1 MPTSTSMSSGAQRR
15 WAGGAWIAPRVAAAV
30 LILLA
35 AGNGAALGQ
44 NAAGE
49 AFPPYTPPRTPDG
62 SPDISGIWQSFTT
75 ANWNILS
82 HAADAGEYSE
92 LLGAWGAARAGVG
105 IVEGNELPYQ
115 PWAREQQRQNHENR
129 MVVNA
134 TNDPRRFDTGDPE
147 LQCYRAGVP
156 RANYMPYPFQIF
168 QTADQV
174 LIVYEYKGASR
185 TIEMNSDS
193 AAPVDT
199 WMGWSTGRWEGDT
212 LVVDVTGLNEHTW
225 FDRAGNFHSN
235 ALRVVE
241 RWTPISP
248 YHMRYEATIEDPN
261 VFTRPWTMR
270 FMLYRQVEEDARLIE
285 FNCVP
290 FVEELMYGP
299 LGFTPGSDTGPEN

>member
-1 MPTSTSMSSGAQRR
+1 MPNRLKAAT
-15 WAGGAWIAPRVAAAV
+15 VAATV
-30 LILLA
+30 LILFA
-35 AGNGAALGQ
+35 SAPRTTLGQ
-44 NAAGE
+44 TPPDE
-49 AFPPYTPPRTPDG
+49 TFPPYTPPRTADG

-75 ANWNILS
+75 ANRNILA
-82 HAADAGEYSE
+82 HPAEPGEYPE
-92 LLGAWGAARAGVG
+92 LLGAWGAARAGQA

-115 PWAREQQRQNHENR
+115 PGAAERQRENYENR
-129 MVVNA
+129 MVVNV

-147 LQCYRAGVP
+147 IQCYRAGVP

-168 QTADQV
+168 QTPDQI

-185 TIEMNSDS
+185 TIYMDSDQ

-199 WMGWSTGRWEGDT
+199 WMGWSNGHWEGDT
-212 LVVDVTGLNEHTW
+212 LVVDVSGLNEHTW

-235 ALRVVE
+235 ALHVVE
-241 RWTPISP
+241 RWTPVSP

-261 VFTRPWTMR
+261 VFTRPWTMS
-270 FMLYRQVEEDARLIE
+270 FILYRQVEEDAQLIE

-299 LGFTPGSDTGPEN
+299 LGFTSNPDPAPED